1 MTMRLMLLR
10 HAKSDWSRPGVA
22 DHERPLNARGRKAAP
37 KIGATIARHDLVPD
51 LIVAST
57 ATRVRETLD
66 LVLAAFKRAPK
77 VTHDARVYEA
87 EPDAL
92 MQVIRETPREMK
104 SLLLVGHNP
113 GLAELAALLIASGK
127 AEARTRMAAKF
138 PTAALAVIDFTGSD
152 WSRLRPRS
160 GRLDRFIVPKGLKGE
175 TD

>member
-1 MTMRLMLLR
+1 MRLMLLR
-10 HAKSDWSRPGVA
+10 HAKSDWNQGVA

-37 KIGATIARHDLVPD
+37 KVGATMAGHALVPD

-66 LVLAAFKRAPK
+66 LVRAAFEAAPK
-77 VTHDARVYEA
+77 VTYDKRIYEA

-92 MQVIRETPREMK
+92 IQVIHETPRDVN

-113 GLAELAALLIASGK
+113 GLAELAALLVASGK
-127 AEARTRMAAKF
+127 AEARLRMAAKF
-138 PTAALAVIDFTGSD
+138 PTAALAVLDFKGHD
-152 WSRLRPRS
+152 WSKLAPRS
-160 GRLDRFIVPKGLKGE
+160 GKLDRFIVPKGLQGE

>member
-1 MTMRLMLLR
+1 MRLMLLR

-37 KIGATIARHDLVPD
+37 KVGVYMARHALVPD
-51 LIVAST
+51 LVVDST

-66 LVLAAFKRAPK
+66 LVLPAFKRAPK

-87 EPDAL
+87 EAGAL
-92 MQVIRETPREMK
+92 LDVLRETPRGVK

-113 GLAELAALLIASGK
+113 GLAELAALLIAAGK
-127 AEARTRMAAKF
+127 TDARTRLAAKF
-138 PTAALAVIDFTGSD
+138 PTAALAVIDFAGDD
-152 WSRLRPRS
+152 WSKLRPRS
-160 GRLDRFIVPKGLKGE
+160 GRLDRFVVPRGLKGE